1 MRQGKNYYAD
11 KRRELNISVDVKL
24 PKEPAHCHL
33 YYKGELVGC
42 FLMEDESKNK
52 VFKSVYDGG
61 GFLSLFK
68 KTSLRQQFD
77 FIPEVAN
84 DKMERL
90 IERYQED
97 CYKYAHLGVEI
108 KDEDTMIVEVAK
120 KFVIENLDNL
130 IEEQNHL

>member
-24 PKEPAHCHL
+24 SKEPAHCHL

-42 FLMEDESKNK
+42 ILLEDESKNK
-52 VFKSVYDGG
+52 VFKSVYEG
-61 GFLSLFK
+61 GFLSFFK
-68 KTSLRQQFD
+68 KTNLRKQFD
-77 FIPEVAN
+77 FIPEVEN

-97 CYKYAHLGVEI
+97 CYKYAHLGVDI
-108 KDEDTMIVEVAK
+108 KEEDTLIVEVAK
-120 KFVIENLDNL
+120 KFVMENADKL
-130 IEEQNHL
+130 IEEQSHL